1 MVEKIKKK
9 EAKMD
14 LYAYAQI
21 ELFENVMKKNEI
33 EVPRLRGLRLMSQEK
48 PEHDYIP
55 KDLEHEILQD
65 WVASDFGKNRKYY
78 TYSSRTSEITKLL
91 SYPAYIDDDYG
102 EVRKINWKLL
112 RRKEKKYL
120 KLQIKQKIKKYRKQ
134 FETFNKYCGRDDVL
148 YIHARIGGNNWSYYN
163 GPELS
168 KQPWFIEKV
177 DDAFD
182 STYCDIYAKIK
193 VPEIE

>member
-1 MVEKIKKK
+1 
-9 EAKMD
+9 MD
-14 LYAYAQI
+14 LYAYTQI
-21 ELFENVMKKNEI
+21 ELLENIMKENGI

-55 KDLEHEILQD
+55 KDLEYGILQD

-78 TYSSRTSEITKLL
+78 TYSYRTSEITKLL
-91 SYPAYIDDDYG
+91 SYPAYVDDED
-102 EVRKINWKLL
+102 EARKINWKLL

-134 FETFNKYCGRDDVL
+134 FETFNKYCGRDGVL

-182 STYCDIYAKIK
+182 STYCDIYAKVKTINIPK
-193 VPEIE
+193 TE

>member
-1 MVEKIKKK
+1 
-9 EAKMD
+9 MD
-14 LYAYAQI
+14 LYAYTQI
-21 ELFENVMKKNEI
+21 ELLENIMKENGI

-48 PEHDYIP
+48 PERDYIP
-55 KDLEHEILQD
+55 EDLEYRILQD
-65 WVASDFGKNRKYY
+65 WVASDFGRDKNMY
-78 TYSSRTSEITKLL
+78 TYSSWTSYVVEQL
-91 SYPAYIDDDYG
+91 SYLAYEDEENG

-148 YIHARIGGNNWSYYN
+148 YIHARIGGNNWNYYN
-163 GPELS
+163 GQELA

-182 STYCDIYAKIK
+182 SSYCDIYAKIK
-193 VPEIE
+193 SVTDIEQ